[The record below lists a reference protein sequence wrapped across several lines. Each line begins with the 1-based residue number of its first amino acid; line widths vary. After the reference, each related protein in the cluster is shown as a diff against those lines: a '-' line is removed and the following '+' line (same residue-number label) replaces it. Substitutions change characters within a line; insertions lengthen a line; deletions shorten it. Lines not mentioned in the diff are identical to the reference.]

1 MFNIS
6 AITTGLLDYQNKQAK
21 FLKKPFLFV
30 FLFAI
35 FFLLLTAVMT
45 VWLIQESWQS
55 STAILMYVLANQ
67 MCRIYPNDQSG
78 SFQAG
83 KR

>member
-6 AITTGLLDYQNKQAK
+6 VITTGLLDYQNKQAK

-35 FFLLLTAVMT
+35 FFFFYDGLAYSGVL
-45 VWLIQESWQS
+45 
-55 STAILMYVLANQ
+55 AILDYRYFNVCLS
-67 MCRIYPNDQSG
+67 QSDV
-78 SFQAG
+78 SDLPQ
-83 KR
+83 